1 MSNDNAPKR
10 SKHLASNIAF
20 VVLGLAVLGVSVVAS
35 VPSWRDTVRAR
46 FQGPYRQVLAKAR
59 GDLTGQ
65 GFIVSVVKLK
75 TQEGI
80 LVEIYE
86 RGLDSDS
93 ENLLARL
100 KFDERRDG
108 HFSIRG
114 QATNLA
120 LMDLDGDGVLEV
132 IVPVY
137 DENLIPRLHVFRFD
151 PMGKVF
157 VRMGPENVQL

>member
-1 MSNDNAPKR
+1 MSNENAAGR
-10 SKHLASNIAF
+10 SKHLVSNIAF

-35 VPSWRDTVRAR
+35 VPSWRDSVRAR

-59 GDLTGQ
+59 GDLTGR
-65 GFIVSVVKLK
+65 GLVVSVVKLK
-75 TQEGI
+75 TQDGI
-80 LVEIYE
+80 QVEIYE
-86 RGLDSDS
+86 RGLDTDS
-93 ENLLARL
+93 ETLLARL

-108 HFSIRG
+108 HFNIRG

-120 LMDLDGDGVLEV
+120 LMDLDGDGLLEV

-151 PMGKVF
+151 PHGKVF

>member
-1 MSNDNAPKR
+1 MSNQNAAPR
-10 SKHLASNIAF
+10 PKHLFSNIAF
-20 VVLGLAVLGVSVVAS
+20 ILLGAAVLGVSIVAS
-35 VPSWRDTVRAR
+35 VPSWRDAVRAR
-46 FQGPYRQVLAKAR
+46 FHGPFRQVLAKAR

-65 GFIVSVVKLK
+65 GLVVSVVKLK

-80 LVEIYE
+80 LVEVYE
-86 RGLDSDS
+86 RGLDSDT
-93 ENLLARL
+93 EHLLARL

-108 HFSIRG
+108 HFNIRG

-120 LMDLDGDGVLEV
+120 LMDLDGDGILEI

-151 PMGKVF
+151 PNGKVF
-157 VRMGPENVQL
+157 IRMGPENIQL